1 MFQPLSVEEV
11 AAAALAAG
19 EVADRAHEVKPR
31 PIVPV
36 PEDAPPMQYRH
47 PKRGAPSK
55 AWAYLDAGGQVV
67 GYVLRWDFTG
77 KDGKPDKGILPVCYC
92 DLGGGR
98 RAWRSVGMPT
108 PRPLYR
114 LPDILAPPDAI
125 VLIVEGE
132 KAADAAAKLFEGF
145 YTTEES
151 SVTDTANTSLT
162 EENLV
167 TDTTSAMVPDL
178 VATTTAGGTNAP
190 HLTDLTH
197 LKGRHVVVWPDN
209 DKAGTEYAEAVAR
222 LCADSGAASVTI
234 VPVPPDFPPKWDLA
248 DVMPGGGTLERL
260 RGLLDAAPAADPKD
274 SRRLRAVD
282 IGAFLSMDIPLREMV
297 LAPVLP
303 SQGLV
308 MLYAAR
314 GVGKTFVG
322 LGMAYAVATGGAFF
336 RWQAPAPRRVLYID
350 GEMPGRAMQER
361 LAQIVQGTDKEP
373 PSTDYLRIITPDLQ
387 KEEDGIPDISSTK
400 GQAAIEEH
408 LEGVSLVIVDNL
420 STLCRYGR
428 ENEAESWEPMQ
439 EWLLS
444 LRRRGI
450 AVLLVHH
457 AGKGGNQR
465 GTSKREDCLDTV
477 ICLKRPPDYRAEDG
491 ARFEVHLEKAR
502 GVIGEDAKPFEAR
515 LEVRDNAA
523 VWTTRDIEDRELE
536 QVIEL
541 TRAGDTVRDIA
552 EETGISKSKVNRLQK
567 RARAE
572 GRLP

>member
-1 MFQPLSVEEV
+1 MTDAAQMFQPLSAEEV
-11 AAAALAAG
+11 APAEVAAG
-19 EVADRAHEVKPR
+19 TDKVKPR

-36 PEDAPPMQYRH
+36 PADAPPLDYQD

-55 AWAYLDAGGQVV
+55 AWAYHDAGGQVV
-67 GYVLRWDFTG
+67 GYVLRWNFTG
-77 KDGKPDKGILPVCYC
+77 TDGKPDKAILPVCYC
-92 DLGGGR
+92 DLGDGR
-98 RAWRSVGMPT
+98 RAWCAAGMPT

-114 LPDILAPPDAI
+114 LPDILARPDAG
-125 VLIVEGE
+125 VLVCEGE
-132 KAADAAAKLFEGF
+132 KAADAGTKLFPEF
-145 YTTEES
+145 
-151 SVTDTANTSLT
+151 
-162 EENLV
+162 
-167 TDTTSAMVPDL
+167 
-178 VATTTAGGTNAP
+178 VATTPP
-190 HLTDLTH
+190 HGSKSPHKADWVPLH
-197 LKGRHVVVWPDN
+197 GRHVVVWPDN
-209 DKAGTEYAEAVAR
+209 DEAGAKYAETVSR
-222 LCADSGAASVTI
+222 LCKDSGAASVAI
-234 VPVPPDFPPKWDLA
+234 VPVPSNFPPKWDLA
-248 DVMPGGGTLERL
+248 DPLPEGWTLVHL
-260 RGLLDAAPAADPKD
+260 RGLLDNARPLEPKD
-274 SRRLRAVD
+274 NRRLRAVD

-400 GQAAIEEH
+400 GQTAIEEH

-477 ICLKRPPDYRAEDG
+477 ICLRRPPDYRAEDG

-541 TRAGDTVRDIA
+541 TRAGDTVRDIQ
-552 EETGISKSKVNRLQK
+552 EETGISKSKVNRLQR
-567 RARAE
+567 RARDE

>member
-1 MFQPLSVEEV
+1 MTDAAQMYQPLSAEEV
-11 AAAALAAG
+11 TAG
-19 EVADRAHEVKPR
+19 EVSTGTDKVKPR

-36 PEDAPPMQYRH
+36 PADAPPMDYQH

-55 AWAYLDAGGQVV
+55 AWPYHDAGGQVV
-67 GYVLRWDFTG
+67 GHVLRWDFTG
-77 KDGKPDKGILPVCYC
+77 RDGQPDKGILPVCYC
-92 DLGGGR
+92 DLGDGR
-98 RAWRSVGMPT
+98 RAWRAVGMPAL
-108 PRPLYR
+108 RPLYR
-114 LPDILAPPDAI
+114 LPDVLGRAI
-125 VLIVEGE
+125 SRVLVCEGE
-132 KAADAAAKLFEGF
+132 KAADAATKLF
-145 YTTEES
+145 
-151 SVTDTANTSLT
+151 
-162 EENLV
+162 
-167 TDTTSAMVPDL
+167 PDL

-190 HLTDLTH
+190 HLTDWAPM
-197 LKGRHVVVWPDN
+197 KGRHVVVWPDHDN
-209 DKAGTEYAEAVAR
+209 AGAKYAEAVSR
-222 LCADSGAASVTI
+222 LCRDSRAASVA
-234 VPVPPDFPPKWDLA
+234 VVDVPPDFPPKWDVA
-248 DVMPGGGTLERL
+248 DALPEGWTAERL
-260 RGLLDAAPAADPKD
+260 RALVDTARSAEPKD
-274 SRRLRAVD
+274 NRRLRAVD
-282 IGAFLSMDIPLREMV
+282 IGDFLSMEIPPREMV

-303 SQGLV
+303 SQGLA

-314 GVGKTFVG
+314 GVGKTFVA
-322 LGMAYAVATGGAFF
+322 LSMAYAVASGGTFF
-336 RWQAPAPRRVLYID
+336 RWQAPEPRRVLYID
-350 GEMPGRAMQER
+350 GEMPASAMQER
-361 LAQIVQGTDKEP
+361 LAQIVQGSEKEP
-373 PSTDYLRIITPDLQ
+373 PSADFLRVITPDLQ
-387 KEEDGIPDISSTK
+387 EDGIPDISSTE
-400 GQAAIEEH
+400 GQAAIEDY

-444 LRRRGI
+444 LRRRGLS
-450 AVLLVHH
+450 VLLVHH

-477 ICLKRPPDYRAEDG
+477 ICLKQPQDYRAEDG

-502 GVIGEDAKPFEAR
+502 GVIGEDAKSFEAR

-541 TRAGDTVRDIA
+541 SRAGDTVRDIA

>member
-1 MFQPLSVEEV
+1 MAEAAMFRPLLAEEV
-11 AAAALAAG
+11 TAG
-19 EVADRAHEVKPR
+19 EVSTGTDKVKPR

-36 PEDAPPMQYRH
+36 PADAPPLDYRH

-67 GYVLRWDFTG
+67 GHVLRWDFTG
-77 KDGKPDKGILPVCYC
+77 RDGQPDKGILPVCYC
-92 DLGGGR
+92 DLGDDR
-98 RAWRSVGMPT
+98 RAWRAVGMPAL
-108 PRPLYR
+108 RPLYR
-114 LPDILAPPDAI
+114 LPDLLACSSAR
-125 VLIVEGE
+125 VLVLEGE
-132 KAADAAAKLFEGF
+132 KAADAAAKLF
-145 YTTEES
+145 
-151 SVTDTANTSLT
+151 
-162 EENLV
+162 
-167 TDTTSAMVPDL
+167 PDL

-190 HLTDLTH
+190 HLTDLKP

-209 DKAGTEYAEAVAR
+209 DKAGAKYAETVSR
-222 LCADSGAASVTI
+222 LCRDSGAASVA
-234 VPVPPDFPPKWDLA
+234 VVDVPPNFPAKWDLA
-248 DVMPGGGTLERL
+248 DAPPEGWTVERL
-260 RGLLDAAPAADPKD
+260 RGLLDAAPAAEPKD

-282 IGAFLSMDIPLREMV
+282 IGAFLSMDIPPREMV

-303 SQGLV
+303 SQGLA

-350 GEMPGRAMQER
+350 GEMPARAMQER
-361 LAQIVQGTDKEP
+361 LAQIVQGSEKEP
-373 PSTDYLRIITPDLQ
+373 PSTDFLRVITPDLQ
-387 KEEDGIPDISSTK
+387 PDGIPDISSTE
-400 GQAAIEEH
+400 GQAAIEDY

-450 AVLLVHH
+450 SVLLVHH
-457 AGKGGNQR
+457 AGKGGAQR

-541 TRAGDTVRDIA
+541 TRAGLTVRDI
-552 EETGISKSKVNRLQK
+552 EKETDISKSKVSRLRR
-567 RARAE
+567 RAQDE
-572 GRLP
+572 GRLS